1 MPDRFSQVLPPPSPV
16 APGIFPDALK
26 WGERALE
33 AAGAW
38 NVGKSVILRHVF
50 GFFCKRLWH
59 FYNIMLYQIIM
70 TNWVPQKTDC
80 SKSHGK
86 GETDEHYALVYL
98 ANLYFEA
105 ASHHKTLPAAKDPIS
120 HHFVC
125 PCHPFKVLPTL
136 KEPADQ
142 WCLCSL
148 SRCTRNTFWT
158 CYML

>member
-1 MPDRFSQVLPPPSPV
+1 M
-16 APGIFPDALK
+16 
-26 WGERALE
+26 
-33 AAGAW
+33 
-38 NVGKSVILRHVF
+38 
-50 GFFCKRLWH
+50 
-59 FYNIMLYQIIM
+59 
-70 TNWVPQKTDC
+70 PQKTDC

-142 WCLCSL
+142 LCLCSL
-148 SRCTRNTFWT
+148 SRCARNTFEHAISCKGT
-158 CYML
+158 VLLNATKMKIFFGIM